1 MPQSPHRIKKV
12 VFSELPSDFVLFKQY
27 NISAKQMYQKLFALH
42 SVDATHQEVISV
54 KDIYAVTGLMDSL
67 TVKNQ
72 GTSLAHRICRGRNW
86 YAMDASR
93 GRLCDSF
100 GGGRLESWFS
110 TAVQSCQRQYL
121 CAATYFPEDKSKG

>member
-1 MPQSPHRIKKV
+1 MPQSPHKIKKV

-27 NISAKQMYQKLFALH
+27 NISAEQMYQKLFALH
-42 SVDATHQEVISV
+42 SIDATHQEVISV
-54 KDIYAVTGLMDSL
+54 KDIYVVTGLMDSQL
-67 TVKNQ
+67 RTKEPVLPT
-72 GTSLAHRICRGRNW
+72 GSAEAGID
-86 YAMDASR
+86 MDDSR

-121 CAATYFPEDKSKG
+121 CAATYFPEDKSKE